1 MTYTP
6 KFLPEAGFSGR
17 VMRRLAVLLVI
28 WTAGLSAVR
37 AQQSQ
42 QTIAV
47 NFRNATVQQVFT
59 WLDNHTQY
67 DFVYN
72 NSQIE
77 SLPRVSM
84 QMSRTTVV
92 DVVKHCLRNSSLSYQ
107 IRGNMVVIRPADEIK
122 KGTEE
127 AVQFSGVVYDENG
140 LPLAGVSVVLKQA
153 SRGAVTGPDGK
164 FTLKARRSDDMT
176 LSFSF
181 LGMKNQEIAV
191 FNNGK
196 QVFKELDKI
205 NVHMDPAVSEIGNVV
220 VTGILNIAQK
230 SFSGSSTTITGEQ
243 LKTVAPQG
251 NALSAIQIFEPS
263 FRIAENLDMGSNPN
277 ALPQMYV
284 RGRSGIGTPA
294 LDESLTS
301 EHALKNDPNQPI
313 FMLDG
318 YEVSMEK
325 IYDLD
330 IERIETYTILKD
342 AAATAMYGSRAAN
355 GVVVITTKPL
365 PAGRLNVTYS
375 GNFTINAP
383 DLSSYNLMNAR
394 EKLEAERLAGYYDTD
409 DPSQIATKLKEY
421 NGKLQNIERGI
432 ETDWLALPLRTS
444 FGHKH
449 SIGIAGASDA
459 FRYGLDLMYDDQEGV
474 MKGQNRKKM
483 SAALNLQYQYKGLT
497 FRNQMTTTLVNS
509 QESPYGTFSDYVRMN
524 PYDTYLDENG
534 NIGMNMATWHSG
546 SPYRNP
552 MYDATL
558 GSFDKGKRH
567 EFYDQFDVRYYLN
580 KKINFK
586 ANVALGY
593 IVSDSDKFTDPAAA
607 KFQSRETKGQLT
619 TSRQKQSTYDISLNG
634 YYNDQIGRHNIN
646 FVVGLNIR
654 EEKTNYEGF
663 TYSGFPEGGFS
674 APGYAKDIDTKSY
687 LEGKNRLFGALAV
700 LNYSYNDVIFADL
713 SGRIDG
719 SSQFGSN
726 KRFAP
731 FFSTGA
737 GVNVHNLKFFKENT
751 PWLTQFKLRG
761 TYGMTGK
768 VSFPSYAAQNKYEMF
783 TDWQYPTGDGVQIMY
798 LGNPNLKWERTL
810 QTDLG
815 FEFEILKGLFYAKYN
830 YYIKDTHDNIAD
842 MFIPTSSGFTSYKEN
857 IGRMEN
863 RGHEIKLQSRVVNTR
878 NTIINL
884 IFNGASNKGK
894 LKKISNSLR
903 AYNDRVN
910 EHYNSNQGGNDV
922 QSTPLLRYVEG
933 GSLTGIYAMRSL
945 GIDPATGKELY
956 MRRDGSTTFKW
967 DPAENVLIGDTE
979 PSMSGS
985 FGLSAYWKGFT
996 LDTYFM
1002 YEWGGQRYNQTLRTT
1017 IEMADILNSNCDR
1030 RVLSDR
1036 WIKPGDIARFRDI
1049 KDYNSVT
1056 RPTSRLVQNYSY
1068 LNMSSLS
1075 VGYEFKRDMIRKL
1088 GLYRLKLQ
1096 FNCRDLFTASSIQV
1110 ERGLSSP
1117 YARAF
1122 TLSVN
1127 ASF

>member
-1 MTYTP
+1 M
-6 KFLPEAGFSGR
+6 KNFLPEAGFSGR
-17 VMRRLAVLLVI
+17 LIRRLAVLLVI
-28 WTAGLSAVR
+28 WAAGLGIVR
-37 AQQSQ
+37 AQQAQ

-77 SLPRVSM
+77 SLPRVSI
-84 QMSRTTVV
+84 QMNNTTVV
-92 DVVKHCLRNSSLSYQ
+92 EVVKHCLRNSSLSYQ
-107 IRGNMVVIRPADEIK
+107 IRGNMVVIRPSDEIK
-122 KGTEE
+122 KCTEE

-164 FTLKARRSDDMT
+164 FILKARRSDNMT

-181 LGMKNQEIAV
+181 LGMKNQEITA
-191 FNNGK
+191 FSNGK
-196 QVFKELDKI
+196 QALKELDRI

-318 YEVSMEK
+318 YEVPMEK

-355 GVVVITTKPL
+355 GVIVITTKPL

-409 DPSQIATKLKEY
+409 DPGQIATKLKEY

-449 SIGIAGASDA
+449 SISIGGASDA
-459 FRYGLDLMYDDQEGV
+459 FRYGLDLGYDDQEGV

-483 SAALNLQYQYKGLT
+483 SAALNLQYQHKGLT

-509 QESPYGTFSDYVRMN
+509 QESPYGTFADYVRMN

-534 NIGMNMATWHSG
+534 NIGKNMATWHSG

-586 ANVALGY
+586 ADITLGY
-593 IVSDSDKFTDPAAA
+593 IVSDSDRFTDPAAA
-607 KFQSRETKGQLT
+607 RFQNTEKKGQLV
-619 TSRQKQSTYDISLNG
+619 TSRQKQSSYDFNLKG

-674 APGYAKDIDTKSY
+674 APGYAKDIDTKSFI
-687 LEGKNRLFGALAV
+687 EGKNRLFGALAV
-700 LNYSYNDVIFADL
+700 LNYSYNDVIFGDL

-737 GVNVHNLKFFKENT
+737 GVNIHNLKFFKENT

-810 QTDLG
+810 QTDVG
-815 FEFEILKGLFYAKYN
+815 FEFEILNGLFYAKYN

-878 NTIINL
+878 NTIVNL

-894 LKKISNSLR
+894 LKKISNSLK

-933 GSLTGIYAMRSL
+933 NSLTGIYAMRSL
-945 GIDPATGKELY
+945 GIDPGTGKELY

-967 DPAENVLIGDTE
+967 DPAENVLVGDTE
-979 PSMSGS
+979 PTMSGS
-985 FGLSAYWKGFT
+985 FGASVYWKGFT

>member
-1 MTYTP
+1 MK

-474 MKGQNRKKM
+474 MKGLNRKKM

-607 KFQSRETKGQLT
+607 KFQSTEKKGQLT

-815 FEFEILKGLFYAKYN
+815 FEFEILKGVFYAKYN

-967 DPAENVLIGDTE
+967 DPAENVLVGDTE

>member
-1 MTYTP
+1 MK

-181 LGMKNQEIAV
+181 LGMKNQEITA
-191 FNNGK
+191 FSNGK
-196 QVFKELDKI
+196 QALKELDRI

-654 EEKTNYEGF
+654 EEKTDYEGF

-815 FEFEILKGLFYAKYN
+815 FEFEILKGVFYAKYN

-967 DPAENVLIGDTE
+967 DPAENVLVGDTE

>member
-1 MTYTP
+1 MK

-28 WTAGLSAVR
+28 WTAGLSAIR

-607 KFQSRETKGQLT
+607 KFQSTEKKGQLT

-768 VSFPSYAAQNKYEMF
+768 VSVPSYAAQNKYEMF

-967 DPAENVLIGDTE
+967 DPAENVLVGDTE

>member
-1 MTYTP
+1 MK

-449 SIGIAGASDA
+449 SISIGGASDA
-459 FRYGLDLMYDDQEGV
+459 FRYGLDLGYDDQEGV

-483 SAALNLQYQYKGLT
+483 SAALNLQYQHKGLT

-509 QESPYGTFSDYVRMN
+509 QESPYGTFADYVRMN

-607 KFQSRETKGQLT
+607 KFQSTEKKGQLT

>member
-1 MTYTP
+1 MK

-37 AQQSQ
+37 ALQSQ

-607 KFQSRETKGQLT
+607 KFQSTEKKGQLT

-654 EEKTNYEGF
+654 EEKTDYEGF

-967 DPAENVLIGDTE
+967 DPAENVLVGDTE

>member
-1 MTYTP
+1 MK

-607 KFQSRETKGQLT
+607 KFQSTEKKGQLT

-654 EEKTNYEGF
+654 EEKTDYEGF

-967 DPAENVLIGDTE
+967 DPAENVLVGDTE

-1017 IEMADILNSNCDR
+1017 IEMADILNGNCDR

>member
-1 MTYTP
+1 MK

-607 KFQSRETKGQLT
+607 KFQSTEKKGQLT

-654 EEKTNYEGF
+654 EEKTDYEGF

-967 DPAENVLIGDTE
+967 DPAENVLVGDTE

-1088 GLYRLKLQ
+1088 GLCRLKLQ

>member
-1 MTYTP
+1 MK
-6 KFLPEAGFSGR
+6 KFLPEAGSSGR

-607 KFQSRETKGQLT
+607 KFQSTEKKGQLT

-654 EEKTNYEGF
+654 EEKTDYEGF

-967 DPAENVLIGDTE
+967 DPAENVLVGDTE

>member
-1 MTYTP
+1 MK

-205 NVHMDPAVSEIGNVV
+205 SVHMDPAVSEIGNVV

-301 EHALKNDPNQPI
+301 EHALKNDPNRPI

-409 DPSQIATKLKEY
+409 DPGQIATKLKEY

-509 QESPYGTFSDYVRMN
+509 QESPYGAFSDYVRMN

-567 EFYDQFDVRYYLN
+567 EFYDQFDIRYYLN

-607 KFQSRETKGQLT
+607 RFQNTEKKGLLT

-654 EEKTNYEGF
+654 EEKTDYEGF

-810 QTDLG
+810 QTDVG

-830 YYIKDTHDNIAD
+830 YYINDTHDNIAD

-910 EHYNSNQGGNDV
+910 EHYNSNLGGNDV

-967 DPAENVLIGDTE
+967 DPAENVLVGDTE

>member
-1 MTYTP
+1 MK

-153 SRGAVTGPDGK
+153 SRGAVTGPYGK

-607 KFQSRETKGQLT
+607 KFQSTEKKGQLT

-654 EEKTNYEGF
+654 EEKTDYEGF

-815 FEFEILKGLFYAKYN
+815 FEFEILKGVFYAKYN

-967 DPAENVLIGDTE
+967 DPAENVLVGDTE

>member
-1 MTYTP
+1 MK

-92 DVVKHCLRNSSLSYQ
+92 DVVKHCVRNSSLSYQ

-205 NVHMDPAVSEIGNVV
+205 NVHMNPAVSEIGNVV

-607 KFQSRETKGQLT
+607 KFQSTEKKGQLT

-967 DPAENVLIGDTE
+967 DPAENVLVGDTE

>member
-1 MTYTP
+1 MK

-355 GVVVITTKPL
+355 GVIVITTKPL

-619 TSRQKQSTYDISLNG
+619 TSRQKQSTYDISLNS

-967 DPAENVLIGDTE
+967 DPAENVLVGDTE

>member
-1 MTYTP
+1 MK
-6 KFLPEAGFSGR
+6 KFLPEAGFSDR
-17 VMRRLAVLLVI
+17 VMRRLAVLLMI

-84 QMSRTTVV
+84 QMSRTTIV

-409 DPSQIATKLKEY
+409 DPGLLATKLKEY

-509 QESPYGTFSDYVRMN
+509 QESPYGSFSDYVRMN

-607 KFQSRETKGQLT
+607 KFQSTEKKGQLT

-967 DPAENVLIGDTE
+967 DPAENVLVGDTE
-979 PSMSGS
+979 PTMSGS
-985 FGLSAYWKGFT
+985 FGASVYWKGFT

>member
-1 MTYTP
+1 MK

-607 KFQSRETKGQLT
+607 KFQSTEKKGQLT

-654 EEKTNYEGF
+654 EEKTDYEGF

-751 PWLTQFKLRG
+751 PWLAQFKLRG

-967 DPAENVLIGDTE
+967 DPAENVLVGDTE

-1017 IEMADILNSNCDR
+1017 IEMADILNSNCDG

>member
-1 MTYTP
+1 
-6 KFLPEAGFSGR
+6 
-17 VMRRLAVLLVI
+17 
-28 WTAGLSAVR
+28 
-37 AQQSQ
+37 
-42 QTIAV
+42 
-47 NFRNATVQQVFT
+47 
-59 WLDNHTQY
+59 
-67 DFVYN
+67 
-72 NSQIE
+72 
-77 SLPRVSM
+77 
-84 QMSRTTVV
+84 
-92 DVVKHCLRNSSLSYQ
+92 
-107 IRGNMVVIRPADEIK
+107 
-122 KGTEE
+122 
-127 AVQFSGVVYDENG
+127 
-140 LPLAGVSVVLKQA
+140 
-153 SRGAVTGPDGK
+153 
-164 FTLKARRSDDMT
+164 
-176 LSFSF
+176 
-181 LGMKNQEIAV
+181 
-191 FNNGK
+191 
-196 QVFKELDKI
+196 
-205 NVHMDPAVSEIGNVV
+205 
-220 VTGILNIAQK
+220 
-230 SFSGSSTTITGEQ
+230 
-243 LKTVAPQG
+243 
-251 NALSAIQIFEPS
+251 
-263 FRIAENLDMGSNPN
+263 
-277 ALPQMYV
+277 
-284 RGRSGIGTPA
+284 
-294 LDESLTS
+294 
-301 EHALKNDPNQPI
+301 
-313 FMLDG
+313 
-318 YEVSMEK
+318 
-325 IYDLD
+325 
-330 IERIETYTILKD
+330 
-342 AAATAMYGSRAAN
+342 MYGSRAAN
-355 GVVVITTKPL
+355 GVIVITTKPL

-432 ETDWLALPLRTS
+432 ETDWFALPLRTS

-731 FFSTGA
+731 FFSTG
-737 GVNVHNLKFFKENT
+737 VNVHNLKFFKENT

-967 DPAENVLIGDTE
+967 DPAENVLVGDTE

>member
-1 MTYTP
+1 MK

-164 FTLKARRSDDMT
+164 FTLKARRSDDMI

-449 SIGIAGASDA
+449 SIGIAGASNA

-567 EFYDQFDVRYYLN
+567 EFYDQFDIRYYLN

-607 KFQSRETKGQLT
+607 KFQSTEKKGQLT

-654 EEKTNYEGF
+654 EEKTDYEGF

-967 DPAENVLIGDTE
+967 DPAENVLVGDTE

>member
-1 MTYTP
+1 MK

-140 LPLAGVSVVLKQA
+140 LPLAGVSVVLKQT

-607 KFQSRETKGQLT
+607 KFQSTEKKGQLT

-654 EEKTNYEGF
+654 EEKTDYEGF

-967 DPAENVLIGDTE
+967 DPAENVLVGDTE

>member
-1 MTYTP
+1 MK

-449 SIGIAGASDA
+449 SIGIAGASNA

-607 KFQSRETKGQLT
+607 KFQSTEKKGQLT

-967 DPAENVLIGDTE
+967 DPAENVLVGDTE

>member
-1 MTYTP
+1 M
-6 KFLPEAGFSGR
+6 KIFLPEAGFSGR

-607 KFQSRETKGQLT
+607 KFQSTEKKGQLT

-967 DPAENVLIGDTE
+967 DPAENVLVGDTE

>member
-1 MTYTP
+1 M
-6 KFLPEAGFSGR
+6 
-17 VMRRLAVLLVI
+17 
-28 WTAGLSAVR
+28 
-37 AQQSQ
+37 
-42 QTIAV
+42 
-47 NFRNATVQQVFT
+47 
-59 WLDNHTQY
+59 
-67 DFVYN
+67 
-72 NSQIE
+72 
-77 SLPRVSM
+77 
-84 QMSRTTVV
+84 
-92 DVVKHCLRNSSLSYQ
+92 
-107 IRGNMVVIRPADEIK
+107 
-122 KGTEE
+122 
-127 AVQFSGVVYDENG
+127 
-140 LPLAGVSVVLKQA
+140 
-153 SRGAVTGPDGK
+153 
-164 FTLKARRSDDMT
+164 
-176 LSFSF
+176 
-181 LGMKNQEIAV
+181 
-191 FNNGK
+191 
-196 QVFKELDKI
+196 
-205 NVHMDPAVSEIGNVV
+205 
-220 VTGILNIAQK
+220 
-230 SFSGSSTTITGEQ
+230 SSTTITGEQ

-284 RGRSGIGTPA
+284 RGRSGIGTLG

-355 GVVVITTKPL
+355 GVIVITTKSL
-365 PAGRLNVTYS
+365 PAGRLNVSYS

-394 EKLEAERLAGYYDTD
+394 EKLEAERLAGFYDTD

-444 FGHKH
+444 FSHKH
-449 SIGIAGASDA
+449 SISIGGASDA

-474 MKGQNRKKM
+474 MKGLNRKKM
-483 SAALNLQYQYKGLT
+483 EAALTLQYQYKGLT

-509 QESPYGTFSDYVRMN
+509 QESNYGTFSDYVRMN

-552 MYDATL
+552 MYDSTL

-567 EFYDQFDVRYYLN
+567 EFYDNFDVRYYLN

-586 ANVALGY
+586 ANIALGY
-593 IVSDSDKFTDPAAA
+593 IVSDADRFTDPAAA
-607 KFQSRETKGQLT
+607 RFQNTTKKGQLV
-619 TSRQKQSTYDISLNG
+619 TSRQKESNYDINLNG
-634 YYNDQIGRHNIN
+634 YYNDQIGKHNIN
-646 FVVGLNIR
+646 FVAGLNIR
-654 EEKTNYEGF
+654 ETKTNYEGF

-674 APGYAKDIDTKSY
+674 APGYAKDVDTKSF
-687 LEGKNRLFGALAV
+687 LESKNRLFGALAV
-700 LNYSYNDVIFADL
+700 LNYSYNDIIFADL

-731 FFSTGA
+731 FFSSGL
-737 GVNVHNLKFFKENT
+737 GVNIHNLKFFKERT

-761 TYGMTGK
+761 SYGMTGS
-768 VSFPSYAAQNKYEMF
+768 VSFPSYAAQNKYELI
-783 TDWQYPTGDGVQIMY
+783 TDWQSPTGDAVQIKY
-798 LGNPNLKWERTL
+798 LGNPNLKWQRTM
-810 QTDLG
+810 QTNLG
-815 FEFEILKGLFYAKYN
+815 FELSVFKGLFYASYN
-830 YYIKDTHDNIAD
+830 YYIKDTHDMLAD
-842 MFIPTSSGFTSYKEN
+842 MTIPTSSGFTSYKEN
-857 IGRMEN
+857 IGRMDN
-863 RGHEIKLQSRVVNTR
+863 RGHEIKIQSRIVNTE
-878 NTIINL
+878 NTIITL
-884 IFNGASNKGK
+884 LFNGASNKGK
-894 LKKISNSLR
+894 LKKISNSLKS
-903 AYNDRVN
+903 YNDRVN
-910 EHYNSNQGGNDV
+910 DFYHSGEGGNDL
-922 QSTPLLRYVEG
+922 QATPQLRYIEG
-933 GSLTGIYAMRSL
+933 NSLTGIYAMRSL
-945 GIDPATGKELY
+945 GIDPGTGQELFL
-956 MRRDGSTTFKW
+956 RRDGSTTFKW
-967 DPAENVLIGDTE
+967 DPAENVLVGDTE
-979 PSMSGS
+979 PTMSGS
-985 FGLSAYWKGFT
+985 FGVSAYWKGFS
-996 LDTYFM
+996 LDAYFM
-1002 YEWGGQRYNQTLRTT
+1002 YEWGGQRYNDTLRTT

-1036 WIKPGDIARFRDI
+1036 WIEGKNIIARFRDI
-1049 KDYNSVT
+1049 KDYNTVT
-1056 RPTSRLVQNYSY
+1056 RPTSRFVQDYNY

>member
-1 MTYTP
+1 MK

-607 KFQSRETKGQLT
+607 KFQSTEKKGQLT

-815 FEFEILKGLFYAKYN
+815 FEFEILKGVFYAKYN

-945 GIDPATGKELY
+945 GIDPGTGKELY

-967 DPAENVLIGDTE
+967 DPAENVLVGDTE

>member
-1 MTYTP
+1 MK

-164 FTLKARRSDDMT
+164 FTLKAHRSDDMT

-607 KFQSRETKGQLT
+607 KFQSTEKKGQLT

-654 EEKTNYEGF
+654 EEKTDYEGF

-967 DPAENVLIGDTE
+967 DPAENVLVGDTE

>member
-1 MTYTP
+1 MK

-318 YEVSMEK
+318 YEVPMEK

-355 GVVVITTKPL
+355 GVIVITTKPL

-409 DPSQIATKLKEY
+409 DPGQIATKLKEY

-449 SIGIAGASDA
+449 SISIGGASDA
-459 FRYGLDLMYDDQEGV
+459 FRYGLDLGYDDQEGV

-483 SAALNLQYQYKGLT
+483 SAALNLQYQHKGLT

-509 QESPYGTFSDYVRMN
+509 QESPYGTFADYVRMN

-534 NIGMNMATWHSG
+534 NIGKNMATWHSG

-586 ANVALGY
+586 ADITLGY
-593 IVSDSDKFTDPAAA
+593 IVSDSDRFTDPAAA
-607 KFQSRETKGQLT
+607 RFQNTEKKGQLV
-619 TSRQKQSTYDISLNG
+619 TSRQKQSSYDFNLKG

-674 APGYAKDIDTKSY
+674 APGYAKDIDTKSFI
-687 LEGKNRLFGALAV
+687 EGKNRLFGALAV
-700 LNYSYNDVIFADL
+700 LNYSYNDVIFGDL

-737 GVNVHNLKFFKENT
+737 GVNIHNLKFFKENT

-810 QTDLG
+810 QTDVG
-815 FEFEILKGLFYAKYN
+815 FEFEILNGLFYAKYN

-878 NTIINL
+878 NTIVNL

-894 LKKISNSLR
+894 LKKISNSLK

-933 GSLTGIYAMRSL
+933 NSLTGIYAMRSL
-945 GIDPATGKELY
+945 GIDPGTGKELY

-967 DPAENVLIGDTE
+967 DPAENVLVGDTE
-979 PSMSGS
+979 PTMSGS
-985 FGLSAYWKGFT
+985 FGASVYWKGFT

>member
-1 MTYTP
+1 MK

-355 GVVVITTKPL
+355 GVIVITTKPL

-534 NIGMNMATWHSG
+534 NIGMNIATWHSG

-607 KFQSRETKGQLT
+607 KFQSTEKKGQLT

-830 YYIKDTHDNIAD
+830 YYIKDTHDNIVD

-967 DPAENVLIGDTE
+967 DPAENVLVGDTE

>member
-1 MTYTP
+1 MK

-534 NIGMNMATWHSG
+534 NIGMNIATWHSG

-607 KFQSRETKGQLT
+607 KFQSTEKKGQLT

-967 DPAENVLIGDTE
+967 DPAENVLVGDTE

>member
-1 MTYTP
+1 MK

-140 LPLAGVSVVLKQA
+140 LPLAGVSVVRKQA

-483 SAALNLQYQYKGLT
+483 SAALTLQCQYQGLT

-863 RGHEIKLQSRVVNTR
+863 RGHEIKLQSRVVNPRT
-878 NTIINL
+878 TIINL
-884 IFNGASNKGK
+884 IFTGASNKGK

-967 DPAENVLIGDTE
+967 DPAENVLVGDTE

>member
-1 MTYTP
+1 MK

-355 GVVVITTKPL
+355 GVIVITTKPL

-967 DPAENVLIGDTE
+967 DPAENVLVGDTE

-1110 ERGLSSP
+1110 ARGLSSP

>member
-1 MTYTP
+1 MK

-107 IRGNMVVIRPADEIK
+107 ILGNMVVIRPADEIK

-251 NALSAIQIFEPS
+251 HALSAIQIFEPS

>member
-1 MTYTP
+1 MK

-330 IERIETYTILKD
+330 IERIETYAILKD

-607 KFQSRETKGQLT
+607 KFQSTEKKGQLT

-654 EEKTNYEGF
+654 EEKTDYEGF

-967 DPAENVLIGDTE
+967 DPAENVLVGDTE

>member
-1 MTYTP
+1 MK

-607 KFQSRETKGQLT
+607 KFQSTEKKGQLT

-634 YYNDQIGRHNIN
+634 YYNDQIGRHTIN

-737 GVNVHNLKFFKENT
+737 GVNIHNLKFFKENT

-815 FEFEILKGLFYAKYN
+815 FEFEILKGVFYAKYN

-967 DPAENVLIGDTE
+967 DPAENVLVGDTE

>member
-1 MTYTP
+1 M
-6 KFLPEAGFSGR
+6 KNFLPEAGFSGR
-17 VMRRLAVLLVI
+17 LIRRLAVLLVI
-28 WTAGLSAVR
+28 WAAGLGIVR
-37 AQQSQ
+37 AQQAQ

-59 WLDNHTQY
+59 WLDNRTQY

-77 SLPRVSM
+77 SLPRVSI
-84 QMSRTTVV
+84 QMNNTTVV
-92 DVVKHCLRNSSLSYQ
+92 EVVKHCLRNSSLSYQ
-107 IRGNMVVIRPADEIK
+107 IRGNMVVIRPSDEIK

-164 FTLKARRSDDMT
+164 FILKARRSDNMT

-181 LGMKNQEIAV
+181 LGMKNQEITA
-191 FNNGK
+191 FSNGK
-196 QVFKELDKI
+196 QALKELDRI

-318 YEVSMEK
+318 YEVPMEK

-355 GVVVITTKPL
+355 GVIVITTKPL

-409 DPSQIATKLKEY
+409 DPGQIATKLKEY

-449 SIGIAGASDA
+449 SISIGGASDA
-459 FRYGLDLMYDDQEGV
+459 FRYGLDLGYDDQEGV

-483 SAALNLQYQYKGLT
+483 SAALNLQYQHKGLT

-509 QESPYGTFSDYVRMN
+509 QESPYGTFADYVRMN

-534 NIGMNMATWHSG
+534 NIGKNMATWHSG

-586 ANVALGY
+586 ADITLGY
-593 IVSDSDKFTDPAAA
+593 IVSDSDRFTDPAAA
-607 KFQSRETKGQLT
+607 RFQNTEKKGQLV
-619 TSRQKQSTYDISLNG
+619 TSRQKQSSYDFNLKG

-674 APGYAKDIDTKSY
+674 APGYAKDIDTKSFI
-687 LEGKNRLFGALAV
+687 EGKNRLFGALAV
-700 LNYSYNDVIFADL
+700 LNYSYNDVIFGDL

-737 GVNVHNLKFFKENT
+737 GVNIHNLKFFKENT

-810 QTDLG
+810 QTDVG
-815 FEFEILKGLFYAKYN
+815 FEFEILNGLFYAKYN

-878 NTIINL
+878 NTIVNL

-933 GSLTGIYAMRSL
+933 NSLTGIYAMRSL
-945 GIDPATGKELY
+945 GIDPGTGKELY

-967 DPAENVLIGDTE
+967 DPAENVLVGDTE
-979 PSMSGS
+979 PTMSGS
-985 FGLSAYWKGFT
+985 FGASVYWKGFT

>member
-1 MTYTP
+1 MK

-17 VMRRLAVLLVI
+17 VMRRLAVLLMI

-84 QMSRTTVV
+84 QMSRTTIV

-967 DPAENVLIGDTE
+967 DPAENVLVGDTE

>member
-1 MTYTP
+1 MK

-509 QESPYGTFSDYVRMN
+509 QESPYGSFSDYVRMN

-607 KFQSRETKGQLT
+607 KFQSTEKKGQLT

-815 FEFEILKGLFYAKYN
+815 FEFEILKGVFYAKYN

-967 DPAENVLIGDTE
+967 DPAENVLVGDTE

>member
-1 MTYTP
+1 MK

-567 EFYDQFDVRYYLN
+567 EFYDQFDIRYYLN

-607 KFQSRETKGQLT
+607 KFQSTEKKGQLT

-967 DPAENVLIGDTE
+967 DPAENVLVGDTE

>member
-1 MTYTP
+1 MK

-107 IRGNMVVIRPADEIK
+107 VRGNMVVIRPADEIK

-509 QESPYGTFSDYVRMN
+509 QESPYGSFSDYVRMN

-607 KFQSRETKGQLT
+607 KFQSTEKKGQLT

-815 FEFEILKGLFYAKYN
+815 FEFEILKGVFYAKYN

-967 DPAENVLIGDTE
+967 DPAENVLVGDTE

>member
-1 MTYTP
+1 M
-6 KFLPEAGFSGR
+6 KNFLPEAGFSGR
-17 VMRRLAVLLVI
+17 LIRRLAVLLVI
-28 WTAGLSAVR
+28 WAAGLGIVR
-37 AQQSQ
+37 AQQAQ

-77 SLPRVSM
+77 SLPRVSI
-84 QMSRTTVV
+84 QMNNTTVV
-92 DVVKHCLRNSSLSYQ
+92 EVVKHCLRNSSLSYQ
-107 IRGNMVVIRPADEIK
+107 IRGNMVVIRPSDEIK

-164 FTLKARRSDDMT
+164 FILKARRSDNMT

-181 LGMKNQEIAV
+181 LGMKNQEITA
-191 FNNGK
+191 FSNGK
-196 QVFKELDKI
+196 QALKELDRI
-205 NVHMDPAVSEIGNVV
+205 NVHIDPAVSEIGNVV

-243 LKTVAPQG
+243 FKTVAPQG

-318 YEVSMEK
+318 YEVPMEK

-355 GVVVITTKPL
+355 GVIVITTKPL

-409 DPSQIATKLKEY
+409 DPGQIATKLKEY

-449 SIGIAGASDA
+449 SISIGGASDA
-459 FRYGLDLMYDDQEGV
+459 FRYGLDLGYDDQEGV

-483 SAALNLQYQYKGLT
+483 SAALNLQYQHKGLT

-509 QESPYGTFSDYVRMN
+509 QESPYGTFADYVRMN

-534 NIGMNMATWHSG
+534 NIGKNMATWHSG

-586 ANVALGY
+586 ADITLGY
-593 IVSDSDKFTDPAAA
+593 IVSDSDRFTDPAAA
-607 KFQSRETKGQLT
+607 RFQNTEKKGQLV
-619 TSRQKQSTYDISLNG
+619 TSRQKQSSYDFNLKG

-646 FVVGLNIR
+646 FVMGLNIR

-674 APGYAKDIDTKSY
+674 APGYAKDIDTKSFI
-687 LEGKNRLFGALAV
+687 EGKNRLFGALAV
-700 LNYSYNDVIFADL
+700 LNYSYNDVIFGDL

-737 GVNVHNLKFFKENT
+737 GVNIHNLKFFKENT

-810 QTDLG
+810 QTDVG
-815 FEFEILKGLFYAKYN
+815 FEFEILNGLFYAKYN

-878 NTIINL
+878 NTIVNL

-894 LKKISNSLR
+894 LKKISNSLK

-933 GSLTGIYAMRSL
+933 NSLTGIYAMRSL
-945 GIDPATGKELY
+945 GIDPGTGKELY

-967 DPAENVLIGDTE
+967 DPAENVLVGDTE
-979 PSMSGS
+979 PTMSGS
-985 FGLSAYWKGFT
+985 FGASVYWKGFT

>member
-1 MTYTP
+1 MK

-181 LGMKNQEIAV
+181 LGMKNQEIAI

-409 DPSQIATKLKEY
+409 DPGLLATKLKEY

-449 SIGIAGASDA
+449 SISIGGASDA
-459 FRYGLDLMYDDQEGV
+459 FRYGLDLGYDDQEGV

-483 SAALNLQYQYKGLT
+483 SAALNLQYQHKGLT

-509 QESPYGTFSDYVRMN
+509 QESPYGTFADYVRMN

-586 ANVALGY
+586 ADITLGY
-593 IVSDSDKFTDPAAA
+593 IVSDSDRFTDPAAA
-607 KFQSRETKGQLT
+607 RFQNTEKKGQLV
-619 TSRQKQSTYDISLNG
+619 TSRQKQSSYDFNLKG

-646 FVVGLNIR
+646 FVMGLNIR

-674 APGYAKDIDTKSY
+674 APGYAKDIDTKSFI
-687 LEGKNRLFGALAV
+687 EGKNRLFGALAV
-700 LNYSYNDVIFADL
+700 LNYSYNDVIFGDL

-737 GVNVHNLKFFKENT
+737 GVNIHNLKFFKENT

-810 QTDLG
+810 QTDVG
-815 FEFEILKGLFYAKYN
+815 FEFEILNGLFYAKYN

-878 NTIINL
+878 NTIVNL

-945 GIDPATGKELY
+945 GIDPGTGKELY

-967 DPAENVLIGDTE
+967 DPAENVLVGDTE
-979 PSMSGS
+979 PTMSGS
-985 FGLSAYWKGFT
+985 FGASVYWKGFT

>member
-1 MTYTP
+1 MK

-815 FEFEILKGLFYAKYN
+815 FEFEILKGVFYAKYN

-967 DPAENVLIGDTE
+967 DPAENVLVGDTE